1 MLSRR
6 DLGRLTVG
14 ALSLPAMAAPKI
26 DSVVGGIQFGLQSYV
41 FSRAGLPQEGLV
53 DRVIASMVES
63 GLGEIDLFGPVV
75 GAGASVEQF
84 RDVRKKFEDAGIE
97 IYAISGF
104 PGNTQEELR
113 HTFEIAKVVGARLVT
128 LNVTMPAARSILR
141 LVEKNEFTVG
151 IQGNPNMNPS
161 DPDTIAR
168 PEQYEAALSLSKRYA
183 LSFDVGDAVGG
194 GYDALPFVEANHDRI
209 ALLYL
214 KDRRRDRTSVPWGE
228 GDTPLAQIL
237 RLIRDR
243 KYPIRCYVDCDYPTS
258 DRPGDVRHSFEYAKR
273 ALAE

>member
-1 MLSRR
+1 
-6 DLGRLTVG
+6 
-14 ALSLPAMAAPKI
+14 
-26 DSVVGGIQFGLQSYV
+26 
-41 FSRAGLPQEGLV
+41 
-53 DRVIASMVES
+53 MVES

-113 HTFEIAKVVGARLVT
+113 QTFEIAEVVGARLVT

-168 PEQYEAALSLSKRYA
+168 PEQYARRALSLSKRYA

-194 GYDALPFVEANHDRI
+194 GYDALPFVEAHHDRI
-209 ALLYL
+209 ALLL
-214 KDRRRDRTSVPWGE
+214 SQKDRRRRPHQRTVGAKA
-228 GDTPLAQIL
+228 DTPLAQES
-237 RLIRDR
+237 
-243 KYPIRCYVDCDYPTS
+243 C
-258 DRPGDVRHSFEYAKR
+258 G
-273 ALAE
+273 